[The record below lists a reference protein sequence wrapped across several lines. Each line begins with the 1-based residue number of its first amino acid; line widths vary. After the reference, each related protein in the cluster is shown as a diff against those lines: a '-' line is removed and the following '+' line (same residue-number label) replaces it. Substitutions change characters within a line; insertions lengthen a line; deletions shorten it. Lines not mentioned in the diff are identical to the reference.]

1 MIKRAGQPKKVMFPG
16 MTGGM
21 GWGQND
27 LTGALEAV
35 MSSAE
40 YFSKSVYRVGN
51 KTQKLSMS

>member
-1 MIKRAGQPKKVMFPG
+1 MFPG
-16 MTGGM
+16 MPGGM

-27 LTGALEAV
+27 LTCALEAV
-35 MSSAE
+35 MSLAE